1 MNKTSNSPSINFW
14 IISSIALVWNIMGVF
29 AYLGQ
34 TFMSTEVLSSLP
46 KAEQYYFSN
55 MPAWVTAAFASA
67 VFSGVFGSVGL
78 LFRKKIAY
86 ILFSISI
93 ITLLVHQA
101 YNFFIQDYLE
111 IIGIKLI
118 LPISTT
124 IIGLYLYRYSAK
136 MSNQGVLN

>member
-46 KAEQYYFSN
+46 KAEQYYFLN

-136 MSNQGVLN
+136 MSKQGVLN

>member
-1 MNKTSNSPSINFW
+1 
-14 IISSIALVWNIMGVF
+14 
-29 AYLGQ
+29 
-34 TFMSTEVLSSLP
+34 
-46 KAEQYYFSN
+46 

-93 ITLLVHQA
+93 ITLLVHQV

-118 LPISTT
+118 LPIYTT
-124 IIGLYLYRYSAK
+124 IIGLYLYWYSDK
-136 MSNQGVLN
+136 MSKQGVLN